1 MTLLEFINSVCK
13 EVFTEENLLK
23 VDSKPSHSN
32 QYKKPKSSV
41 LITEEKLKKMIKDG
55 SISELSE
62 DSRFT
67 PLAHDSYRD
76 YNKKLKA

>member
-1 MTLLEFINSVCK
+1 MTLLEFISSVCK

-23 VDSKPSHSN
+23 VNSSPSQSN
-32 QYKKPKSSV
+32 QSKKTKSSV

-55 SISELSE
+55 SVSELSE

-67 PLAHDSYRD
+67 PLARDSYRD

>member
-1 MTLLEFINSVCK
+1 MTLLEFISSVCK

-23 VDSKPSHSN
+23 VNSSPSQSN
-32 QYKKPKSSV
+32 QRKKTKSSV

-55 SISELSE
+55 SVSELSE

-67 PLAHDSYRD
+67 PLARDSYRD

>member
-1 MTLLEFINSVCK
+1 MTLLEFISSVCK

-23 VDSKPSHSN
+23 VNSSPSQSN
-32 QYKKPKSSV
+32 QHKKTKSSV

-55 SISELSE
+55 SVSELSE

-67 PLAHDSYRD
+67 PLARDSYRD

>member
-1 MTLLEFINSVCK
+1 MTLLEFISSVCK

-23 VDSKPSHSN
+23 VNSSPSQSN
-32 QYKKPKSSV
+32 QHKKTKFSV

-55 SISELSE
+55 SVSELSE

-67 PLAHDSYRD
+67 PLARDSYRD